1 MKIFS
6 CNAIFFSLPDHHN
19 AAKNKTKQKPQDKE
33 KNRTFSKTELKKIKL
48 QFFWEI
54 LRHFHQTF
62 LRSRRK

>member
-33 KNRTFSKTELKKIKL
+33 KNRTFSKTELKKN
-48 QFFWEI
+48 
-54 LRHFHQTF
+54 
-62 LRSRRK
+62 